1 MLEHAIVRST
11 LTTNGGTMKTATLFV
26 LLLLATVAPAAPS
39 PDEYSINVHVTSSYS
54 LGAGHGLDVVINSKK
69 YQLSG
74 FSGATRPGLLL
85 ALGDYK
91 AKLIKDKHLTA
102 YQSDQEY
109 EFLFPDNKT
118 QKFVVEG
125 QSE

>member
-1 MLEHAIVRST
+1 
-11 LTTNGGTMKTATLFV
+11 MKRAALFV
-26 LLLLATVAPAAPS
+26 PLLLASLAPAAPA
-39 PDEYSINVHVTSSYS
+39 PDEYSINVHVTSSYT
-54 LGAGHGLDVVINSKK
+54 LAIGQGLDVVIHAKK

-74 FSGATRPGLLL
+74 VPRGGLL

-91 AKLIKDKHLTA
+91 AKLVKDEHQTA
-102 YQSDQEY
+102 YESSQEY

-118 QKFVVEG
+118 RKFEVVG

>member
-1 MLEHAIVRST
+1 
-11 LTTNGGTMKTATLFV
+11 MKRAALFV
-26 LLLLATVAPAAPS
+26 LLLLASLAPAAPA
-39 PDEYSINVHVTSSYS
+39 PDEYSINVHVTSSYT
-54 LGAGHGLDVVINSKK
+54 LAGEQGLDVVIHAKK

-74 FSGATRPGLLL
+74 VPRGGLL

-91 AKLIKDKHLTA
+91 AKLVKDEHQTA
-102 YQSDQEY
+102 YESHQEY

-118 QKFVVEG
+118 RQFEVVG

>member
-1 MLEHAIVRST
+1 
-11 LTTNGGTMKTATLFV
+11 MKTATLFV

-102 YQSDQEY
+102 YQLDQEY